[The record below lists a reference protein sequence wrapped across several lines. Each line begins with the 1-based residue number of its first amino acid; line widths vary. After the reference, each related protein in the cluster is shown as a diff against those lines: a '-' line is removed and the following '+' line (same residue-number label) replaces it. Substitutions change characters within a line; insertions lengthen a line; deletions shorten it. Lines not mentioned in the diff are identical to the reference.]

1 MIVSLPRSIARKFQN
16 LILTWYATHQRDLPW
31 RTTHD
36 PYAILVSEIMLQQT
50 QVDRVLTYWTG
61 WIERWPT
68 FEALVHTSTSDVIRA
83 WKGLGYNRR
92 AVNLKRAASVVLE
105 RGGFTSFVSQE
116 MIQTLPGVG
125 PSTAAAL
132 MNFVWNIDTP
142 YLETNIRRIMQRL
155 AYGPETTVGW
165 RNNRE
170 LLDVARRVLPAGQ
183 AKVWPHALM
192 DFGALVCRPSDPT
205 CSNCLL
211 QPLTPQYSTSGIQH
225 RVLKQGSRGNPLIRF
240 EETNRY
246 WRGRMIDVLRDHEQ
260 LSRHDLYQTLP
271 QTVSQLT
278 IERYEQLITDLAR
291 EGLVSIQHKIIS
303 LPK

>member
-1 MIVSLPRSIARKFQN
+1 M
-16 LILTWYATHQRDLPW
+16 TWYQEHQRDLPW
-31 RTTHD
+31 RVTHD

-183 AKVWPHALM
+183 ARIWPHALM

-211 QPLTPQYSTSGIQH
+211 QPLTPKNPTLVIQPLGLNDGG
-225 RVLKQGSRGNPLIRF
+225 RRKQAIRIRF

-246 WRGRMIDVLRDHEQ
+246 WRGRMIDLLRVHPQ
-260 LSRHDLYQTLP
+260 LSRDDLYQALP
-271 QTVSQLT
+271 QEESQLT
-278 IERYEQLITDLAR
+278 PHRFEQLVADLLQD
-291 EGLVSIQHKIIS
+291 GLIEIRDTRIS
-303 LPK
+303 LP